1 MHHLVMSEVPH
12 NAYLK
17 NHSSVRIT
25 KSTIQCNDLQISMID
40 THIHSYFTLHNNNE
54 QHDKA

>member
-1 MHHLVMSEVPH
+1 MSEVPH

-25 KSTIQCNDLQISMID
+25 NSTIQCNDSQISMIE